1 VQIDGRGFRRG
12 FFRGFF
18 LDDFGRFTWKSL
30 RKKSTTKTTTK
41 STEVKMLH
49 ILGPQIKSI
58 QAKEKSTEK
67 STGPVK
73 NDTRKIHSHRER
85 KTTEKS
91 TAKSTA

>member
-1 VQIDGRGFRRG
+1 M
-12 FFRGFF
+12 
-18 LDDFGRFTWKSL
+18 L
-30 RKKSTTKTTTK
+30 R
-41 STEVKMLH
+41 

-85 KTTEKS
+85 KTTENPQRNPQPKNPQKNPLRNPRQIFDTRMGAILVPGRPERLQNEPS
-91 TAKSTA
+91 PVQDSPT